1 MDEPFA
7 KGNDKRFF
15 IRMDIDTDAYF
26 QFQGK
31 SEKYLCNCSDLSAA
45 GMSLTTELE
54 VLAGTIIRVLVPS
67 HVDGFDD
74 LNATAEVM
82 CCQQDD
88 SGLYKLGI
96 KVIETE

>member
-31 SEKYLCNCSDLSAA
+31 SEKYLCAC
-45 GMSLTTELE
+45 G
-54 VLAGTIIRVLVPS
+54 
-67 HVDGFDD
+67 
-74 LNATAEVM
+74 
-82 CCQQDD
+82 
-88 SGLYKLGI
+88 
-96 KVIETE
+96 